1 MTDIDL
7 LDQAYRLADDLPS
20 SEAILVLRQAFELV
34 RGKPYTARSGYT
46 WAYDEHAAARAEQVV
61 GDVAARLIDLHG
73 EAGDVA
79 GIQRVIQRA
88 RRGLDGAIAELPH
101 RLVERVWASRM
112 ADPCLAESTAD
123 YERELASAIDAA
135 DPQGEYGTAM
145 PKPSDRDH

>member
-7 LDQAYRLADDLPS
+7 LDHAYRLADDLPS
-20 SEAILVLRQAFELV
+20 SEAIVVLRQAFELV

-73 EAGDVA
+73 ESGDAA
-79 GIQRVIQRA
+79 GIQWVIQRA

-101 RLVERVWASRM
+101 RLIERIWASRM
-112 ADPCLAESTAD
+112 ADPGLAESTA
-123 YERELASAIDAA
+123 ELSLI
-135 DPQGEYGTAM
+135 
-145 PKPSDRDH
+145 HI